1 LNCPFCGTSELR
13 VLDTRDTEDGV
24 RRRRECAVCHR
35 RFTTYERIAPVV
47 WVIKRDGRR
56 EEFDP
61 EKIGD
66 GVRKACAKRP
76 VPTEVLQRLV
86 QEVQDAVLGLNRA
99 EVSSKVIGDLVMER
113 LRAIDE
119 IAYVRF
125 ASVYVPLADLESIRN
140 EIDRMMQMRRN
151 GEG

>member
-1 LNCPFCGTSELR
+1 LNCPFCGTSDLR
-13 VLDTRDTEDGV
+13 VLDTRDSDEGI
-24 RRRRECAVCHR
+24 RRRRECGACRR

-47 WVIKRDGRR
+47 WVTKRDGRR
-56 EEFDP
+56 EEFDA
-61 EKIGD
+61 EKITD

-76 VPTEVLQRLV
+76 VPTEALDKLV

-99 EVSSKVIGDLVMER
+99 EISSKVVGDLVMER

-125 ASVYVPLADLESIRN
+125 ASVYVPLGDLESIRS
-140 EIDRMMQMRRN
+140 EIDRMMDLRRSR
-151 GEG
+151 EG